1 MFITG
6 LIVGAFIGSAV
17 SVLFMGFLTAGKRED
32 QVMAQLCIKE
42 AKKRTEEKKR
52 IHFVDAFNGEL
63 FSIADGEGIQL
74 TSGDGEA
81 QVAICRYLDEN
92 HMKIDRKVWQI
103 QEFARRMQ
111 EIGITFAPL
120 AD

>member
-1 MFITG
+1 MVLRNILSVPYWYLKLMFYAANSSRI
-6 LIVGAFIGSAV
+6 S
-17 SVLFMGFLTAGKRED
+17 
-32 QVMAQLCIKE
+32 
-42 AKKRTEEKKR
+42 EEKKR

-92 HMKIDRKVWQI
+92 HMKIDKKVWQI